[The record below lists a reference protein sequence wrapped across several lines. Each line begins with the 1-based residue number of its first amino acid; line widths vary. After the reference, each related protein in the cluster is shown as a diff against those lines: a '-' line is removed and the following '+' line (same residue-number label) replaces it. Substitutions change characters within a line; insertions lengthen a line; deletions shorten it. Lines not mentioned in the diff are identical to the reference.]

1 MSTPWLRAAV
11 LALGLSFATGS
22 VGIAQ
27 AAEAERPVSGLVSRA
42 QPHAGILHLGSMR
55 FYVPDDVYDLD
66 ELSEGDRVVVSFER
80 SGGQLLATAI
90 EVDIEAE

>member
-1 MSTPWLRAAV
+1 MACS
-11 LALGLSFATGS
+11 SFATGS

-66 ELSEGDRVVVSFER
+66 ELSEGDQATSTPATTPLRRR
-80 SGGQLLATAI
+80 SRPATTTWAA
-90 EVDIEAE
+90 V